1 MGRLDLRISDAHWGH
16 ELLPLPSTGRGPG
29 WEAGQ
34 DMGDTLSQDMGDTL
48 SSCSFLS
55 CREAAALVPPAKR
68 LDGMVGDRDS
78 ADGKRGFELQFA
90 LPIVRVGAQ
99 SPGIPQGGPG
109 GSTLCFAEVASTASS
124 TGSQLRCAVPS
135 AKLTL

>member
-1 MGRLDLRISDAHWGH
+1 MGN
-16 ELLPLPSTGRGPG
+16 
-29 WEAGQ
+29 
-34 DMGDTLSQDMGDTL
+34 TLSQDMGYTFGSHWFVL
-48 SSCSFLS
+48 P

-68 LDGMVGDRDS
+68 LDGMVGDWDS

-109 GSTLCFAEVASTASS
+109 GSTLCLAEMP
-124 TGSQLRCAVPS
+124 QLHHQLGPDSVVRPLRQNRLSKIRYEAF
-135 AKLTL
+135 